1 MTTME
6 LNLRKEYL
14 YDLIKGMDEI
24 TMTRVI
30 IYAFL
35 LLQRITHATELLI
48 TNPLFRFIA
57 EPSLLQLN
65 KEYRSLIEGH
75 YKIIYSVEYDCIR
88 IYQIFDT
95 RQLPDKLMDL
105 FR

>member
-1 MTTME
+1 
-6 LNLRKEYL
+6 
-14 YDLIKGMDEI
+14 
-24 TMTRVI
+24 
-30 IYAFL
+30 
-35 LLQRITHATELLI
+35 
-48 TNPLFRFIA
+48 
-57 EPSLLQLN
+57 
-65 KEYRSLIEGH
+65 LIEGH

>member
-1 MTTME
+1 MV
-6 LNLRKEYL
+6 KEIQWSKHAEESFTEILL
-14 YDLIKGMDEI
+14 YYHDEGNNS
-24 TMTRVI
+24 
-30 IYAFL
+30 YAFL

-48 TNPLFRFIA
+48 TNPYLGFI

-95 RQLPDKLMDL
+95 RQSPDKLMDL

>member
-30 IYAFL
+30 ILMLF
-35 LLQRITHATELLI
+35 IVATDHSCNGTI
-48 TNPLFRFIA
+48 N
-57 EPSLLQLN
+57 N
-65 KEYRSLIEGH
+65 
-75 YKIIYSVEYDCIR
+75 
-88 IYQIFDT
+88 
-95 RQLPDKLMDL
+95 
-105 FR
+105 

>member
-1 MTTME
+1 M
-6 LNLRKEYL
+6 LL
-14 YDLIKGMDEI
+14 YYHDEGNNS
-24 TMTRVI
+24 
-30 IYAFL
+30 YAFL

-48 TNPLFRFIA
+48 TNPYLGFI

-75 YKIIYSVEYDCIR
+75 YKIIYSAEYDCIR

-95 RQLPDKLMDL
+95 RQSPDKLMDL